1 MSLVG
6 DLLGGGGRVDTGAN
20 GNGQESAGSSSGALN
35 TTQTPSPVP
44 TPTPSPPQKP
54 PKPHNDQPAPIK
66 VHSPIGTSL
75 SSTTQHASQTTSTTS
90 STTSLTTT
98 TSNIQQPT
106 QPAPTLPPSTSIAV
120 STKSVITSTSD
131 QQITASSLPSPT
143 STQDTAAKK
152 GFFQNTAA
160 VAGTFSAVGIVL
172 LVLLTFLLTALIRRR
187 RQAKFN
193 RELDEAT
200 AEAANASAPAFL
212 LDDAYD
218 TRAGGGGAVFS
229 DASSHGTYAQ
239 PPMSTETYGMREVGG
254 GVAGVGAGMA
264 YMGYEYDPYAPTAA
278 YRHAQGPGYTQ
289 QDVAYPSAAA
299 YPSTTPAAAVA
310 AATAAAAD
318 YTHGGPTPAIAG
330 YNTYADPTTPVHAH
344 AYTPTSTHQLLEAA
358 GLEPP
363 ARSSPSALT
372 HHEEYLPNPFD
383 TLPLQLRP
391 GGGGEDAYAG
401 YVDEY
406 GVPRRVQGGDAHERE
421 LEHAGDERGS
431 YCEPDAEQPRV
442 LKASCVSFELWLRM
456 GC

>member
-66 VHSPIGTSL
+66 
-75 SSTTQHASQTTSTTS
+75 
-90 STTSLTTT
+90 
-98 TSNIQQPT
+98 QPT
-106 QPAPTLPPSTSIAV
+106 QPAPTLPPSTSIVV

-131 QQITASSLPSPT
+131 QQVTASSLPSAT

-160 VAGTFSAVGIVL
+160 VAGTFTAVGIVL

-218 TRAGGGGAVFS
+218 SRAGGGGPVFS

-310 AATAAAAD
+310 AAAAAD
-318 YTHGGPTPAIAG
+318 YTHGGPAPAIAG
-330 YNTYADPTTPVHAH
+330 YNTYADPTTPVHA
-344 AYTPTSTHQLLEAA
+344 YTPTSTHQLLEAA
-358 GLEPP
+358 GLDPP

-391 GGGGEDAYAG
+391 GAGGAEDAYAG

-406 GVPRRVQGGDAHERE
+406 GVPMRVQGADELEHEHEHE